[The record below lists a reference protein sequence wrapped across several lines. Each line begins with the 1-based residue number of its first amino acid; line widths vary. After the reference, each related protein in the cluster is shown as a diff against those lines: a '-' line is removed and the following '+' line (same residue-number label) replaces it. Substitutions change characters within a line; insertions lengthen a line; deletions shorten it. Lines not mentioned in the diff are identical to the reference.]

1 VRVLR
6 APFSENDRA
15 RAERSTEGEV
25 KIVTTRK
32 GRILGAAIVG
42 PHAGELIA
50 IWTLAVKKQMDIA
63 EFRDL
68 VVAYP
73 TFSETWK
80 RAAVSFYAAETRR
93 PAVGRLLRF
102 LRMFG

>member
-1 VRVLR
+1 
-6 APFSENDRA
+6 
-15 RAERSTEGEV
+15 V
-25 KIVTTRK
+25 KIIATTK

-50 IWTLAVKKQMDIA
+50 IWTLAVKKQMNVAD
-63 EFRDL
+63 FRDL

-73 TFSETWK
+73 TLSETGK
-80 RAAVSFYAAETRR
+80 RAAVSFYAGETRR

-102 LRMFG
+102 LRIFG